1 MYSHIVWL
9 SDLSEQAKACLEPLR
24 CMALMGPAR
33 VTILYAGSE
42 HSAQSEATR
51 KHIEDLKSQL
61 NQSEELPIAIELTDG
76 SPTSAAGAYGATAD
90 LVVIGRTGASGRE
103 VLLGSTAER
112 VLRGTASSV
121 LVVGGAAFEDIQQV
135 LCPIEVDR
143 PATVPIVHAAKIART
158 YDATCTFLAL
168 MPFGNEQPAQGHL
181 SQLQEVVHHALEPA
195 LRTELKARY
204 EVGYANE
211 PSEGICEVAKEMD
224 LVVMGSQ
231 NRTGLARIF
240 LGSVSERVA
249 SRAPVPVLVARPL
262 T

>member
-33 VTILYAGSE
+33 VTILYAGNEDSVE
-42 HSAQSEATR
+42 SEASR
-51 KHIEDLKSQL
+51 QHVESLKTTL
-61 NQSEELPIAIELTDG
+61 AKTEELQINLEMTVG
-76 SPTSAAGAYGATAD
+76 SPTSAAGAYGASAD
-90 LVVIGRTGASGRE
+90 LVVIGRTGASSRE
-103 VLLGSTAER
+103 VLIGSTAER

-121 LVVGGAAFEDIQQV
+121 LVVGGRPFEDIQHV

-143 PATVPIVHAAKIART
+143 PATVPIVHAARIART

-168 MPFGNEQPAQGHL
+168 MPFGNEQPAQ
-181 SQLQEVVHHALEPA
+181 SQLAHLQEAVHQTLEPS
-195 LRTELKARY
+195 LRSELKARY

-249 SRAPVPVLVARPL
+249 SRAPIPVLVARPL

>member
-33 VTILYAGSE
+33 VTIL
-42 HSAQSEATR
+42 SASQEKAADTEAT
-51 KHIEDLKSQL
+51 HQHVESLKSQL
-61 NQSEELPIAIELTDG
+61 CQTEELSVTLEVTDS
-76 SPTSAAGAYGATAD
+76 SPVSAAGAYGATAD
-90 LVVIGRTGASGRE
+90 LVVIGRTGASGRA
-103 VLLGSTAER
+103 VRIGSTAER

-121 LVVGGAAFEDIQQV
+121 LVVGGRPFSDIQQV

-143 PATVPIVHAAKIART
+143 PATVPIVHAARIART
-158 YDATCTFLAL
+158 YDATCTFLSL
-168 MPFGNEQPAQGHL
+168 MPFGNEHPAQQ
-181 SQLQEVVHHALEPA
+181 QLEELQTVVHQALEPS
-195 LRTELKARY
+195 LRSELKARY

-211 PSEGICEVAKEMD
+211 PTEGICEVAKEMD
-224 LVVMGSQ
+224 LVVMGAQ
-231 NRTGLARIF
+231 NKSGLARII

-249 SRAPVPVLVARPL
+249 SRAPIPVLVARPL

>member
-33 VTILYAGSE
+33 VTILSAGAE
-42 HSAQSEATR
+42 NSADTEATR
-51 KHIEDLKSQL
+51 QHVESLKKRL
-61 NQSEELPIAIELTDG
+61 CESEELSVTLELTDS
-76 SPTSAAGAYGATAD
+76 SPSSAAGAYGATAD
-90 LVVIGRTGASGRE
+90 LVVIGRTGASGRA
-103 VLLGSTAER
+103 VLIGSTAER

-121 LVVGGAAFEDIQQV
+121 LVVGGRSFNDIQQV

-143 PATVPIVHAAKIART
+143 PANVPIVHAARIART

-168 MPFGNEQPAQGHL
+168 MPFGNEHPAQQ
-181 SQLQEVVHHALEPA
+181 QLEELQAVVQHALEPS
-195 LRTELKARY
+195 LRSELKARY

-211 PSEGICEVAKEMD
+211 PAEGICEVAKEMD
-224 LVVMGSQ
+224 LVVMGAQ
-231 NRTGLARIF
+231 NKSGLARIF

-249 SRAPVPVLVARPL
+249 SRAPIPVLVARPL

>member
-24 CMALMGPAR
+24 CMAMMGPAR
-33 VTILYAGSE
+33 VTVLYA
-42 HSAQSEATR
+42 A
-51 KHIEDLKSQL
+51 
-61 NQSEELPIAIELTDG
+61 SEEDVESETLRHHIGTLTGALESTGELQVRALI
-76 SPTSAAGAYGATAD
+76 SPGSAAASASAHGASAD
-90 LVVIGRTGASGRE
+90 LVVIGRRGASGRE
-103 VLLGSTAER
+103 TIIGSTAER
-112 VLRGTASSV
+112 ILRSTASSV
-121 LVVGGAAFEDIQQV
+121 LVVGGKSVDDFRQV
-135 LCPIEVDR
+135 LCPIEVEK
-143 PATVPIVHAAKIART
+143 PATVPIVHAARIALT

-168 MPFGNEQPAQGHL
+168 MPFGNEVPAQEHL
-181 SQLQEVVHHALEPA
+181 VGLQEVVHHALEPSI
-195 LRTELKARY
+195 RNDLKARY

-211 PSEGICEVAKEMD
+211 PSEAICEVAKEMD